1 LNTTKWKEET
11 SLDLQSGY
19 RKDSKRGPAATFL
32 FDVSV
37 SQETIEE
44 KQHCL
49 RFPTWDRE
57 RHKMIFSMENGY
69 AKKTRGSQMSMPR
82 TFLSLGRL
90 KFGTAMLG
98 LKGKTIPNYWSSS
111 LLAKETYL

>member
-1 LNTTKWKEET
+1 MIIEIKKQTKQTQFSNLKTNGSISLSTTKWKEEK

-44 KQHCL
+44 KQH
-49 RFPTWDRE
+49 
-57 RHKMIFSMENGY
+57 
-69 AKKTRGSQMSMPR
+69 
-82 TFLSLGRL
+82 
-90 KFGTAMLG
+90 
-98 LKGKTIPNYWSSS
+98 
-111 LLAKETYL
+111 